1 MLNLKG
7 FLEKKDNEIVGIAST
22 QMPDRDGEVILQEG
36 WDLTNFK
43 MNPVLLASHN
53 YHEFPIGKVTDIM
66 VENNQLIF
74 KAIFSEATQAAKEAY
89 ALVKEGILSTFSVGF
104 IPREYDASGA
114 VISKAELLEI
124 SLVSVPANAQAVV
137 LAKSFKDNDLA
148 TKLIK
153 EWLKNDMLKKEV
165 EELEKEEEKVEE
177 GSVVEEEKKEEV
189 EEVLPQEVEVT
200 EGKMIECECGKKY
213 ILKLAS
219 QSVEEKREEEGEGR
233 SIEEANIQLLKKTV
247 GSLQLLL
254 SGLNRKE
261 DRK

>member
-165 EELEKEEEKVEE
+165 EELEKEDKVDEGAVEGEKEQ
-177 GSVVEEEKKEEV
+177 EV
-189 EEVLPQEVEVT
+189 TAEVLPQEVEAT
-200 EGKMIECECGKKY
+200 EGKEIECECGKKY